1 MQWSIRNSEGNG
13 LIFSFVKLENW
24 SGVVHSATAAHS
36 SRYSFYEKR
45 AFLAGN
51 GCKNI
56 RTVVFQEKWLAL
68 FDTKKARE
76 ENEDLAL
83 VQ

>member
-1 MQWSIRNSEGNG
+1 MHWSILNSKGNG

-24 SGVVHSATAAHS
+24 SEWCIVQLQHS

-83 VQ
+83 VQQ